1 MSSAK
6 PQIDATNSAQPA
18 VEHMGPWQAYKR
30 LLGYVMQ
37 HGAVFAVSIVGFVL
51 FALTQPAFASL
62 MEYMVDS
69 VEQANADARLLIP
82 LAVLGIFLVRGVGF
96 FLGNYGITY
105 VARRVIH
112 QLRLDIFDRLLVLPA
127 RFYHRNASA
136 NLLSKLTFNVEQ
148 VTGAA
153 TDALK
158 IFVREGLTIVG
169 LLAYIVYLNWQL
181 SLVFLTVG
189 PFIGWVVNKA
199 SKRFRNISTN
209 LQDSMGQVTASAS
222 EAIKGYEVVRVF
234 GAQEQEQQRF
244 ASASNNNRQQAMKLA
259 LAESISTPLV
269 QMIVAMAMAS
279 LIYLALHPSII
290 NTMTAGQFIAFIT
303 AAGMLTKPLRSMTEI
318 NSILQQ
324 GIAAS
329 QSIFALLDEPTETD
343 LGTKTMGRSKGQVS
357 FDGLHFSYGDKPVL
371 TQVDVRIESGQVVA
385 LVGRSGSGK
394 STLVNL
400 LLRFYEPQ
408 QGRVLLDGEDI
419 QDISRIDLRRQI
431 ALVNQQVV
439 LFNGSIAD
447 NIAYGAMEHASHE
460 QVQAAAVAARVTE
473 FTDRMDLG
481 LQTMVGESGVLLS
494 GGQRQRIAIARAL
507 LKDAPLLVLD
517 EATSA
522 LDTESERHIQSA
534 LEQVMQGRTTF
545 VIAHRLSTIEQADL
559 ILVMDQ
565 GSVVEQGSHQE
576 LLAQQGLYAHLHQ
589 LQFQSDVTGTQPS
602 AQPLERS
609 PAQSPVQGELI

>member
-1 MSSAK
+1 MSASQQVKLVFYLMQGQEMSK
-6 PQIDATNSAQPA
+6 PLSPVTTNSAQPTLSA
-18 VEHMGPWQAYKR
+18 WSAYKR
-30 LLGYVMQ
+30 LLGYVLQ
-37 HGAVFAVSIVGFVL
+37 HGVVFSVSIVGFVF

-69 VEQANADARLLIP
+69 VENSDGVARIIIP
-82 LAVLGIFLVRGVGF
+82 SAVLAIFFVRGVGF

-127 RFYHRNASA
+127 SFYHRNASA
-136 NLLSKLTFNVEQ
+136 TLLSKLTFNVEQ

-169 LLAYIVYLNWQL
+169 LLAYIVHLNWQL
-181 SLVFLTVG
+181 SLIFLTVG

-199 SKRFRNISTN
+199 SKRFRSISTH
-209 LQDSMGQVTASAS
+209 LQDSIGQVTARAS

-234 GAQEQEQQRF
+234 GAQDQEWQGF
-244 ASASNNNRQQAMKLA
+244 SAASNNNRQQAMKLA
-259 LAESISTPLV
+259 LAESISIPLV
-269 QMIVAMAMAS
+269 QMIVALAMAS

-290 NTMTAGQFIAFIT
+290 NTMSAGQFIAFVT
-303 AAGMLTKPLRSMTEI
+303 ASGMLTKPLRSMTEI

-329 QSIFALLDEPTETD
+329 QSIFALLDEEPEAD
-343 LGTKTMGRSKGQVS
+343 KGTKSMARTKGLIAFENV
-357 FDGLHFSYGDKPVL
+357 DFSYDTQPLLNKVNLVIKP
-371 TQVDVRIESGQVVA
+371 GQVVA

-408 QGRVLLDGEDI
+408 AGRILLDENDI
-419 QDISRIDLRRQI
+419 QDLTRADLRRQV

-439 LFNGSIAD
+439 LFNGTIAQ
-447 NIAYGAMEHASHE
+447 NIAYGAMVDASAE
-460 QVQAAAVAARVTE
+460 LIAAAAKAARVTE
-473 FTDRMDLG
+473 FTDRMRLG
-481 LQTMVGESGVLLS
+481 LDTMVGESGVLLS

-522 LDTESERHIQSA
+522 LDTESERHIQAA
-534 LEQVMQGRTTF
+534 LDEVMAGRTTL
-545 VIAHRLSTIEQADL
+545 VIAHRLSTIEQADV

-565 GSVVEQGSHQE
+565 GQLVEQGSHQQ
-576 LLAQQGLYAHLHQ
+576 LIAQQGLYAHLHH
-589 LQFQSDVTGTQPS
+589 LQFQSIKG
-602 AQPLERS
+602 
-609 PAQSPVQGELI
+609 G

>member
-1 MSSAK
+1 MSKPLSPDTTVSA
-6 PQIDATNSAQPA
+6 
-18 VEHMGPWQAYKR
+18 GPPLAAWKAYKR
-30 LLGYVMQ
+30 LLGYVFQ
-37 HGAVFAVSIVGFVL
+37 HRLVFGVSIIGFVL

-69 VEQANADARLLIP
+69 VGSSDADARIIIP
-82 LAVLGIFLVRGVGF
+82 VAVVAIFFVRGIGF

-105 VARRVIH
+105 VARRVVH
-112 QLRLDIFDRLLVLPA
+112 QIRLDIFDRLLVLPA
-127 RFYHRNASA
+127 KFYHTNSSA
-136 NLLSKLTFNVEQ
+136 TLLSKLTFNVEQ

-169 LLAYIVYLNWQL
+169 LLSYIVYLNWQL

-199 SKRFRNISTN
+199 SKRFRNISAN

-234 GAQEQEQQRF
+234 GGQDQERKAF
-244 ASASNNNRQQAMKLA
+244 GAASNNNRQQAMKLA

-269 QMIVAMAMAS
+269 QMIVGLAMAG

-290 NTMTAGQFIAFIT
+290 DAMSAGQFIAFIT
-303 AAGMLTKPLRSMTEI
+303 ASGMLTKPLRSMTEI

-329 QSIFALLDEPTETD
+329 QSIFSLLDEAPEVD
-343 LGTKTMGRSKGQVS
+343 QGTKSIGRVKGLITFRNV
-357 FDGLHFSYGDKPVL
+357 DFSYDKQPLLNKVNIVI
-371 TQVDVRIESGQVVA
+371 QPGQVVA

-408 QGRVLLDGEDI
+408 SGQILLDDNDI
-419 QDISRIDLRRQI
+419 QDLSRVDLRRQV

-439 LFNGSIAD
+439 LFNGTIAQ
-447 NIAYGAMEHASHE
+447 NIAYGAMRNSSEE
-460 QVQAAAVAARVTE
+460 QILAAAKAARITE
-473 FTDRMDLG
+473 FTDRMSLG
-481 LQTMVGESGVLLS
+481 LDTMIGESGVLLS

-522 LDTESERHIQSA
+522 LDTESERHIQAA
-534 LEQVMQGRTTF
+534 LEEVILGRTTL
-545 VIAHRLSTIEQADL
+545 VIAHRLSTIEQADV
-559 ILVMDQ
+559 ILVMDKGQ
-565 GSVVEQGSHQE
+565 LVEQGSHQE
-576 LLAQQGLYAHLHQ
+576 LMDKEGIYARLHQ
-589 LQFQSDVTGTQPS
+589 LQFQSS
-602 AQPLERS
+602 R
-609 PAQSPVQGELI
+609 PAQVAKDDTGLSDG

>member
-1 MSSAK
+1 MNK
-6 PQIDATNSAQPA
+6 PA
-18 VEHMGPWQAYKR
+18 VPTPSLGAWSAYRR
-30 LLGYVMQ
+30 LLGYVLQ
-37 HGAVFAVSIVGFVL
+37 HSVVFSVSILGFVL

-69 VEQANADARLLIP
+69 VENSNGAARMIIP
-82 LAVLGIFLVRGVGF
+82 GAVLAIFLVRGVGF

-112 QLRLDIFDRLLVLPA
+112 QLRLDIFNRLLVLPA
-127 RFYHRNASA
+127 RFYHRNASGT
-136 NLLSKLTFNVEQ
+136 LLSKLTFNVEQ

-181 SLVFLTVG
+181 SLVFLTIG

-199 SKRFRNISTN
+199 AKRFRNISSN

-234 GAQEQEQQRF
+234 GAQDQEQKRF
-244 ASASNNNRQQAMKLA
+244 SAASNNNRQQAMKLA
-259 LAESISTPLV
+259 LAESISIPLV
-269 QMIVAMAMAS
+269 QMIVAIAMAV

-303 AAGMLTKPLRSMTEI
+303 ASGMLTKPLRSMTEI

-329 QSIFALLDEPTETD
+329 QSIFALLDEQPETD
-343 LGTKTMGRSKGQVS
+343 LGTKKLVRSTGNIMFDGVS
-357 FDGLHFSYGDKPVL
+357 FSYDQHPLLKQISIHISP
-371 TQVDVRIESGQVVA
+371 GQVVA

-394 STLVNL
+394 STLINL

-408 QGRVLLDGEDI
+408 EGRILLDGENI
-419 QDISRIDLRRQI
+419 QDLTRVDLRRQI

-439 LFNGSIAD
+439 LFDGTIAQ
-447 NIAYGAMEHASHE
+447 NIAYGAMHDASPE
-460 QVQAAAVAARVTE
+460 QIIAAAKAARVCE
-473 FTDRMDLG
+473 FTDRMSLG
-481 LQTMVGESGVLLS
+481 LDTMVGESGVLLS

-522 LDTESERHIQSA
+522 LDTESERHIQAA
-534 LEQVMQGRTTF
+534 LGQAMLGRTTL
-545 VIAHRLSTIEQADL
+545 VIAHRLSTIEQADV
-559 ILVMDQ
+559 ILVMDEGQ
-565 GSVVEQGSHQE
+565 VAEQGNHQE
-576 LLAQQGLYAHLHQ
+576 LLEKQGLYAHLHQ
-589 LQFQSDVTGTQPS
+589 LQFQSKEG
-602 AQPLERS
+602 A
-609 PAQSPVQGELI
+609 

>member
-1 MSSAK
+1 MSKPAGPVTSHSPQSTLNPWSA
-6 PQIDATNSAQPA
+6 
-18 VEHMGPWQAYKR
+18 YRR
-30 LLGYVMQ
+30 LLGYVLQ
-37 HGAVFAVSIVGFVL
+37 HGLVFTVSIVGFVL

-69 VEQANADARLLIP
+69 VENADGTARSVIP
-82 LAVLGIFLVRGVGF
+82 AAVLGIFLVRGVGF

-127 RFYHRNASA
+127 QFYHRNTSAS
-136 NLLSKLTFNVEQ
+136 LLSKLTFNVEQ

-158 IFVREGLTIVG
+158 IFVREGLTIIG

-199 SKRFRNISTN
+199 SKRFRNVSAN

-222 EAIKGYEVVRVF
+222 EAIKGYDVVRVF
-234 GAQEQEQQRF
+234 GAQDQERKAF
-244 ASASNNNRQQAMKLA
+244 SAASNNNRQQAMKLA
-259 LAESISTPLV
+259 LAESVSTPLV
-269 QMIVAMAMAS
+269 QMIVAVAMAS

-303 AAGMLTKPLRSMTEI
+303 ASGMLTKPLRSITEV

-329 QSIFALLDEPTETD
+329 QSIFALLDEAPERD
-343 LGTKTMGRSKGQVS
+343 QGTKPMTRAKGLVT
-357 FDGLHFSYGDKPVL
+357 FEKVDFSYDEQPLLQKVNVVIQP
-371 TQVDVRIESGQVVA
+371 GQVVA

-408 QGRVLLDGEDI
+408 AGRVLLDGDDI
-419 QDISRIDLRRQI
+419 QDLSRTDLRRQV
-431 ALVNQQVV
+431 ALVTQQVV
-439 LFNGSIAD
+439 LFNGTIAQ
-447 NIAYGAMEHASHE
+447 NIAYGAMHNASDE
-460 QVQAAAVAARVTE
+460 QVIAAAKAARVTE
-473 FTDRMDLG
+473 FTDRMSLG
-481 LQTMVGESGVLLS
+481 LHTVVGESGVLLS

-534 LEQVMQGRTTF
+534 LDQVMVGRTTL
-545 VIAHRLSTIEQADL
+545 VIAHRLSTIEQADV

-565 GSVVEQGSHQE
+565 GQLVEQGSHQQ
-576 LLAQQGLYAHLHQ
+576 LLAEQGLYAHLHQ
-589 LQFQSDVTGTQPS
+589 LQFQSQDS
-602 AQPLERS
+602 D
-609 PAQSPVQGELI
+609 

>member
-1 MSSAK
+1 MSK
-6 PQIDATNSAQPA
+6 PVSPVTANSTQPTLGA
-18 VEHMGPWQAYKR
+18 WSAYKR
-30 LLGYVMQ
+30 LLGYVLQ
-37 HGAVFAVSIVGFVL
+37 HGLVFSVSIVGFVL

-69 VEQANADARLLIP
+69 VESSDSEARIIIP
-82 LAVLGIFLVRGVGF
+82 AAVLAIFMVRGIGF

-136 NLLSKLTFNVEQ
+136 TLLSKLTFNVEQ

-199 SKRFRNISTN
+199 SKRFRNISAN

-234 GAQEQEQQRF
+234 GAQEQERQGF
-244 ASASNNNRQQAMKLA
+244 SAASNNNRQQAMKLA
-259 LAESISTPLV
+259 LVESISTPLV
-269 QMIVAMAMAS
+269 QMIVALAMAS

-290 NTMTAGQFIAFIT
+290 NTMSAGQFIAFIT
-303 AAGMLTKPLRSMTEI
+303 ASGMLTKPLRSMTEI

-329 QSIFALLDEPTETD
+329 QSIFALLDETPETD
-343 LGTKTMGRSKGQVS
+343 QGTKPIARANGRVTFENVDFGYDEQPLLKKVNVII
-357 FDGLHFSYGDKPVL
+357 KP
-371 TQVDVRIESGQVVA
+371 GQVVA

-408 QGRVLLDGEDI
+408 GGRILLDEDDI
-419 QDISRIDLRRQI
+419 QDLSRIDLRRQV

-439 LFNGSIAD
+439 LFNGTIAQ
-447 NIAYGAMEHASHE
+447 NIAYGAMHDASDE
-460 QVQAAAVAARVTE
+460 RIMAAAKAARVIE
-473 FTDRMDLG
+473 FTDRMNLG
-481 LQTMVGESGVLLS
+481 LDTLVGESGVLLS

-522 LDTESERHIQSA
+522 LDTESERHIQAA
-534 LEQVMQGRTTF
+534 LDEVMVGRTTL
-545 VIAHRLSTIEQADL
+545 VIAHRLSTIEQADI
-559 ILVMDQ
+559 ILVMDEGQ
-565 GSVVEQGSHQE
+565 LVEQGSHQQ
-576 LLAQQGLYAHLHQ
+576 LIAQHGLYAHLHQ
-589 LQFQSDVTGTQPS
+589 LQFQSVKG
-602 AQPLERS
+602 
-609 PAQSPVQGELI
+609 V

>member
-1 MSSAK
+1 MSK
-6 PQIDATNSAQPA
+6 PVSPVTTNSAQPTLSA
-18 VEHMGPWQAYKR
+18 WSAYKR
-30 LLGYVMQ
+30 LLGYVLQ
-37 HGAVFAVSIVGFVL
+37 HGVVFSVSILGFVL

-69 VEQANADARLLIP
+69 VESSDGVARIIIP
-82 LAVLGIFLVRGVGF
+82 SAVLAIFFVRGVGF

-127 RFYHRNASA
+127 SFYHRNASA
-136 NLLSKLTFNVEQ
+136 TLLSKLTFNVEQ

-158 IFVREGLTIVG
+158 IFVREGLTIIG

-199 SKRFRNISTN
+199 SKRFRSISTN

-234 GAQEQEQQRF
+234 GAQDQERQNF
-244 ASASNNNRQQAMKLA
+244 SAASNNNRQQAMKLA
-259 LAESISTPLV
+259 LAESVSIPLV
-269 QMIVAMAMAS
+269 QMIVAVAMAS

-290 NTMTAGQFIAFIT
+290 NTMSAGQFIAFIT
-303 AAGMLTKPLRSMTEI
+303 ASGMLTKPLRSMTEI

-329 QSIFALLDEPTETD
+329 QSIFILLDEEPETD
-343 LGTKTMGRSKGQVS
+343 KGTQSMARAKGLVT
-357 FDGLHFSYGDKPVL
+357 FENVDFSYDEQPLLNKVNVVIQP
-371 TQVDVRIESGQVVA
+371 GQVVA

-408 QGRVLLDGEDI
+408 AGRILLDGHNI
-419 QDISRIDLRRQI
+419 QDLTRVDLRRQV

-439 LFNGSIAD
+439 LFNGTIAQ
-447 NIAYGAMEHASHE
+447 NIAYGAIVGASAE
-460 QVQAAAVAARVTE
+460 LITAAAKAARVTE
-473 FTDRMDLG
+473 FTDRMSLG
-481 LQTMVGESGVLLS
+481 LDTMVGESGVLLS

-522 LDTESERHIQSA
+522 LDTESERHIQEA
-534 LEQVMQGRTTF
+534 LDEVMVGRTTL
-545 VIAHRLSTIEQADL
+545 VIAHRLSTIEQADV
-559 ILVMDQ
+559 ILVMDKGQ
-565 GSVVEQGSHQE
+565 VVEQGSHQQLIE
-576 LLAQQGLYAHLHQ
+576 QQGLYAHLHQ
-589 LQFQSDVTGTQPS
+589 LQFQSIKDT
-602 AQPLERS
+602 
-609 PAQSPVQGELI
+609 

>member
-1 MSSAK
+1 MTDPQHPPATEPPPGSPMSA
-6 PQIDATNSAQPA
+6 
-18 VEHMGPWQAYKR
+18 WRAYRR

-37 HGAVFAVSIVGFVL
+37 HGLIFTLSIVGFVL
-51 FALTQPAFASL
+51 FAATQPAFASL

-69 VEQANADARLLIP
+69 VEQNDQQARLLIP
-82 LAVLGIFLVRGVGF
+82 AAVLGIFFVRGVGF

-127 RFYHRNASA
+127 RFYHRNASGT
-136 NLLSKLTFNVEQ
+136 LLSKLTFNVEQ

-153 TDALK
+153 TEALK

-169 LLAYIVYLNWQL
+169 LLTYIVYLNWQL
-181 SLVFLTVG
+181 SLVFLTIG

-199 SKRFRNISTN
+199 SKRFRNISAN

-234 GAQEQEQQRF
+234 GAQQQERQRF
-244 ASASNNNRQQAMKLA
+244 AQASNNNRQQAMKLA
-259 LAESISTPLV
+259 LAESISIPLV

-290 NTMTAGQFIAFIT
+290 DTMTAGQFIAFIT

-329 QSIFALLDEPTETD
+329 QSIFSLLDETPELDQGKKHINRT
-343 LGTKTMGRSKGQVS
+343 LGHIRFEQV
-357 FDGLHFSYGDKPVL
+357 DFSYDSKPVL
-371 TQVDVRIESGQVVA
+371 EQVNIDIKAGQVVA

-408 QGRVLLDGEDI
+408 AGRILLDGDNV
-419 QDISRIDLRRQI
+419 QDIVRTDLRRQV

-439 LFNGSIAD
+439 LFNGTIAD
-447 NIAYGAMEHASHE
+447 NIAYGAMHDATDV
-460 QVQAAAVAARVTE
+460 QVTAAATAARVTE
-473 FTDRMDLG
+473 FTQRMPDG
-481 LQTMVGESGVLLS
+481 LNTLVGESGVLLS

-507 LKDAPLLVLD
+507 LKNAPLLVLD

-522 LDTESERHIQSA
+522 LDTESERHIQAA
-534 LEQVMQGRTTF
+534 LDEVMQNRTTL
-545 VIAHRLSTIEQADL
+545 VIAHRLSTIEQADV

-565 GSVVEQGSHQE
+565 GRVVEQGDHAQ
-576 LLAQQGLYAHLHQ
+576 LLAKQGLYAHLHQ
-589 LQFQSDVTGTQPS
+589 LQFHSVET
-602 AQPLERS
+602 
-609 PAQSPVQGELI
+609 

>member
-1 MSSAK
+1 
-6 PQIDATNSAQPA
+6 
-18 VEHMGPWQAYKR
+18 
-30 LLGYVMQ
+30 LGYVLQ
-37 HGAVFAVSIVGFVL
+37 HGLVFIVSVVGFVL

-69 VEQANADARLLIP
+69 VENADGAARSIIP
-82 LAVLGIFLVRGVGF
+82 AAILGIFLVRGLGF

-127 RFYHRNASA
+127 HFYHRNTSAS
-136 NLLSKLTFNVEQ
+136 LLSKLTFNVEQ

-158 IFVREGLTIVG
+158 IFVREGLTIIG

-199 SKRFRNISTN
+199 SKRFRNVSAN

-222 EAIKGYEVVRVF
+222 EAIKGYDVVRVF
-234 GAQEQEQQRF
+234 GAQDQERQAF
-244 ASASNNNRQQAMKLA
+244 SAASNNNRQQAMKLA
-259 LAESISTPLV
+259 LAESVSTPLV
-269 QMIVAMAMAS
+269 QMIVAVAMAS

-303 AAGMLTKPLRSMTEI
+303 ASGMLTKPLRSITEV

-329 QSIFALLDEPTETD
+329 QSIFALLDEAPEKD
-343 LGTKTMGRSKGQVS
+343 QGTKPMARAKGLVT
-357 FDGLHFSYGDKPVL
+357 FENLDFSYDQQPLLQKVNVVIQP
-371 TQVDVRIESGQVVA
+371 GQVVA

-408 QGRVLLDGEDI
+408 AGRVLLDGHDI
-419 QDISRIDLRRQI
+419 QDLSRLDLRRQV
-431 ALVNQQVV
+431 ALVTQQVV
-439 LFNGSIAD
+439 LFNGTIAQ
-447 NIAYGAMEHASHE
+447 NIAYGAMHDASDE
-460 QVQAAAVAARVTE
+460 QVIAAAKAARVTE
-473 FTDRMDLG
+473 FTDRMNLG
-481 LQTMVGESGVLLS
+481 LHTVVGESGVLLS

-534 LEQVMQGRTTF
+534 LDQVMVGRTTL
-545 VIAHRLSTIEQADL
+545 VIAHRLSTIEQADV

-565 GSVVEQGSHQE
+565 GQLVEQGSHHQ
-576 LLAQQGLYAHLHQ
+576 LIAKQGLYAHLHQ
-589 LQFQSDVTGTQPS
+589 LQFQSQDS
-602 AQPLERS
+602 D
-609 PAQSPVQGELI
+609 

>member
-1 MSSAK
+1 MSK
-6 PQIDATNSAQPA
+6 PVSPVTANSAQPTIGA
-18 VEHMGPWQAYKR
+18 WSAYRR
-30 LLGYVMQ
+30 LLGYVLQ
-37 HGAVFAVSIVGFVL
+37 HGIVFSVSIVGFVL

-69 VEQANADARLLIP
+69 VESGDSEARILIP
-82 LAVLGIFLVRGVGF
+82 AAVLAIFMVRGIGF

-112 QLRLDIFDRLLVLPA
+112 QLRLAIFDRLLVLPA
-127 RFYHRNASA
+127 RFYHRNPSA
-136 NLLSKLTFNVEQ
+136 TLLSKLTFNVEQ

-169 LLAYIVYLNWQL
+169 LLSYIVYLNWQL

-234 GAQEQEQQRF
+234 GAQDQERKGF
-244 ASASNNNRQQAMKLA
+244 SAASNNNRQQAMKLA

-269 QMIVAMAMAS
+269 QMIVAVAMAS

-290 NTMTAGQFIAFIT
+290 NTMSAGQFIAFVT
-303 AAGMLTKPLRSMTEI
+303 ASGMLTKPLRSMTEI

-329 QSIFALLDEPTETD
+329 QSIFALLDEAPETD
-343 LGTKTMGRSKGQVS
+343 QGTQSMGRTKGLITFENV
-357 FDGLHFSYGDKPVL
+357 DFSYDDQPLL
-371 TQVDVRIESGQVVA
+371 TNINLVIQPGQVVA

-400 LLRFYEPQ
+400 LLRFYEPKT
-408 QGRVLLDGEDI
+408 GRILLDKDDI
-419 QDISRIDLRRQI
+419 QDLTRVDLRRQV

-439 LFNGSIAD
+439 LFNGTIAQ
-447 NIAYGAMEHASHE
+447 NIAYGAMHDASE
-460 QVQAAAVAARVTE
+460 AFIIAAAKAARVTE
-473 FTDRMDLG
+473 FTDRMSLG
-481 LQTMVGESGVLLS
+481 LDTMVGESGVLLS

-522 LDTESERHIQSA
+522 LDTESERHIQAA
-534 LEQVMQGRTTF
+534 LDEVMVGRTTL
-545 VIAHRLSTIEQADL
+545 VIAHRLSTIEQADI

-565 GSVVEQGSHQE
+565 GQLVEQGSHQK
-576 LLAQQGLYAHLHQ
+576 LIDQQGLYAHLHQ
-589 LQFQSDVTGTQPS
+589 LQFQSVKG
-602 AQPLERS
+602 A
-609 PAQSPVQGELI
+609 

>member
-1 MSSAK
+1 MSK
-6 PQIDATNSAQPA
+6 PVGPVTTNSAQPTLGA
-18 VEHMGPWQAYKR
+18 WSAYKR
-30 LLGYVMQ
+30 LLGYVLQ
-37 HGAVFAVSIVGFVL
+37 HGLIFSVSLVGFVL
-51 FALTQPAFASL
+51 FAITQPAFASL

-69 VEQANADARLLIP
+69 VENSDGAARIIIP
-82 LAVLGIFLVRGVGF
+82 AAVLVIFLVRGIGF

-127 RFYHRNASA
+127 RFYHRNSSA
-136 NLLSKLTFNVEQ
+136 TLLSKLTFNVEQ

-199 SKRFRNISTN
+199 SKRFRNISAN

-222 EAIKGYEVVRVF
+222 EAIKGYDVVRVF
-234 GAQEQEQQRF
+234 GAQEQERQGF
-244 ASASNNNRQQAMKLA
+244 SAASNNNRQQAMKLA
-259 LAESISTPLV
+259 LVESISTPLV
-269 QMIVAMAMAS
+269 QMIVALAMAS

-290 NTMTAGQFIAFIT
+290 NTMSAGQFIAFIT
-303 AAGMLTKPLRSMTEI
+303 ASGMLTKPLRSMTEI

-329 QSIFALLDEPTETD
+329 QSIFALLDETPETD
-343 LGTKTMGRSKGQVS
+343 QGTKPIARANGRVT
-357 FDGLHFSYGDKPVL
+357 FEN
-371 TQVDVRIESGQVVA
+371 VDFGYDEQPLLKKVNVIIQPGQVVA

-408 QGRVLLDGEDI
+408 GGRILLDEDDI
-419 QDISRIDLRRQI
+419 QDLSRVDLRRQV

-439 LFNGSIAD
+439 LFNGTIAQ
-447 NIAYGAMEHASHE
+447 NIAYGAMHDASDE
-460 QVQAAAVAARVTE
+460 RIMAAAKAARVIE
-473 FTDRMDLG
+473 FTDRMNLG
-481 LQTMVGESGVLLS
+481 LDTMVGESGVLLS

-522 LDTESERHIQSA
+522 LDTESERHIQAA
-534 LEQVMQGRTTF
+534 LDEVMVGRTTL
-545 VIAHRLSTIEQADL
+545 VIAHRLSTIEQADI
-559 ILVMDQ
+559 ILVMDEGQ
-565 GSVVEQGSHQE
+565 LVEQGSHQQ
-576 LLAQQGLYAHLHQ
+576 LIAQHGLYAHLHQ
-589 LQFQSDVTGTQPS
+589 LQFQSVKG
-602 AQPLERS
+602 
-609 PAQSPVQGELI
+609 V

>member
-1 MSSAK
+1 MSE
-6 PQIDATNSAQPA
+6 PA
-18 VEHMGPWQAYKR
+18 GPVTGDSPPRVLGPWSAYKR
-30 LLGYVMQ
+30 LLTYVLQ
-37 HGAVFAVSIVGFVL
+37 HSGAFCLSIVGFIL

-69 VEQANADARLLIP
+69 VETSDGGARTIIP
-82 LAVLGIFLVRGVGF
+82 MAVLGIFLVRGIGF

-112 QLRLDIFDRLLVLPA
+112 QLRLAIFDHLLVLPA
-127 RFYHRNASA
+127 GFYHRNSSAS
-136 NLLSKLTFNVEQ
+136 LLSKLTFNVEQ

-199 SKRFRNISTN
+199 SRRFRNVGAN
-209 LQDSMGQVTASAS
+209 LQDSMGQITASAS
-222 EAIKGYEVVRVF
+222 EAIKGFEVVRVF
-234 GAQEQEQQRF
+234 GAQAQERHAF
-244 ASASNNNRQQAMKLA
+244 SAASNNNRQQAMKLA

-269 QMIVAMAMAS
+269 QMIVAVAMAS

-290 NTMTAGQFIAFIT
+290 ETMSAGQFIAFIT
-303 AAGMLTKPLRSMTEI
+303 ASGMLTKPLRSMTEV

-329 QSIFALLDEPTETD
+329 QSIFTLLDEMPEAD
-343 LGTKTMGRSKGQVS
+343 QGTRSIGRIKGQVT
-357 FDGLHFSYGDKPVL
+357 FDKLDFSYDEQPL
-371 TQVDVRIESGQVVA
+371 LRQINLLIEPGQVVA

-408 QGRVLLDGEDI
+408 AGRILLDGDDI
-419 QDISRIDLRRQI
+419 QHLTRADLRRQI
-431 ALVNQQVV
+431 ALVNQQIV
-439 LFNGSIAD
+439 LFNGTIAQ
-447 NIAYGAMEHASHE
+447 NIAYGAMHNASE
-460 QVQAAAVAARVTE
+460 ALILAAAKAARVTE
-473 FTDRMDLG
+473 FTDQMSLG
-481 LQTMVGESGVLLS
+481 LHTLVGESGALLS

-522 LDTESERHIQSA
+522 LDTESERHIQAA
-534 LEQVMQGRTTF
+534 LEELMIGRTTL
-545 VIAHRLSTIEQADL
+545 VIAHRLSTIEQADV

-565 GSVVEQGSHQE
+565 GQLVEQGSHQQLIE
-576 LLAQQGLYAHLHQ
+576 QKGLYAHLHQ
-589 LQFQSDVTGTQPS
+589 LQFKAVKG
-602 AQPLERS
+602 A
-609 PAQSPVQGELI
+609 

>member
-1 MSSAK
+1 MSK
-6 PQIDATNSAQPA
+6 PVSPVTANSAQPTIGA
-18 VEHMGPWQAYKR
+18 WSAYRR
-30 LLGYVMQ
+30 LLGYVLQ
-37 HGAVFAVSIVGFVL
+37 HGVVFSVSIVGFVL

-69 VEQANADARLLIP
+69 VESGDSEARILIP
-82 LAVLGIFLVRGVGF
+82 AAVLAIFMVRGIGF

-112 QLRLDIFDRLLVLPA
+112 QLRLAIFDRLLVLPA

-136 NLLSKLTFNVEQ
+136 TLLSKLTFNVEQ

-169 LLAYIVYLNWQL
+169 LLCYIVYLNWQL

-234 GAQEQEQQRF
+234 GAQDQERKGF
-244 ASASNNNRQQAMKLA
+244 SAASNNNRQQAMKLA

-269 QMIVAMAMAS
+269 QMIVAVAMAS

-290 NTMTAGQFIAFIT
+290 NTMSAGQFIAFVT
-303 AAGMLTKPLRSMTEI
+303 ASGMLTKPLRSMTEI

-329 QSIFALLDEPTETD
+329 QSIFALLDEAPETD
-343 LGTKTMGRSKGQVS
+343 QGTQSMGRTKGLITFENV
-357 FDGLHFSYGDKPVL
+357 DFSYDDQPLL
-371 TQVDVRIESGQVVA
+371 TNINLVIQPGQVVA

-400 LLRFYEPQ
+400 LLRFYEPKT
-408 QGRVLLDGEDI
+408 GRILLDKDDI
-419 QDISRIDLRRQI
+419 QDLTRVDLRRQV

-439 LFNGSIAD
+439 LFNGTIAQ
-447 NIAYGAMEHASHE
+447 NIAYGAMHDASE
-460 QVQAAAVAARVTE
+460 AFIIAAAKAARVTE
-473 FTDRMDLG
+473 FTDRMSLG
-481 LQTMVGESGVLLS
+481 LDTMVGESGVLLS

-522 LDTESERHIQSA
+522 LDTESERHIQAA
-534 LEQVMQGRTTF
+534 LDEVMVGRTTL
-545 VIAHRLSTIEQADL
+545 VIAHRLSTIEQADI

-565 GSVVEQGSHQE
+565 GQLVEQGSHQK
-576 LLAQQGLYAHLHQ
+576 LIDQQGLYAHLHQ
-589 LQFQSDVTGTQPS
+589 LQFQSVKG
-602 AQPLERS
+602 A
-609 PAQSPVQGELI
+609 

>member
-1 MSSAK
+1 MSE
-6 PQIDATNSAQPA
+6 PA
-18 VEHMGPWQAYKR
+18 GPVTGDSPPRVLGPWSAYKR
-30 LLGYVMQ
+30 LLTYVLQ
-37 HGAVFAVSIVGFVL
+37 HSGAFCLSIVGFIL

-69 VEQANADARLLIP
+69 VETSDGGARTIIP
-82 LAVLGIFLVRGVGF
+82 MAVLGIFLVRGIGF

-112 QLRLDIFDRLLVLPA
+112 QLRLAIFDHLLVLPA
-127 RFYHRNASA
+127 GFYHRNSSAS
-136 NLLSKLTFNVEQ
+136 LLSKLTFNVEQ

-199 SKRFRNISTN
+199 SRRFRNVGAN
-209 LQDSMGQVTASAS
+209 LQDSMGQITASAS
-222 EAIKGYEVVRVF
+222 EAIKGFEVVRVF
-234 GAQEQEQQRF
+234 GAQAQERHAF
-244 ASASNNNRQQAMKLA
+244 SAASNNNRQQAMKLA

-269 QMIVAMAMAS
+269 QMIVAVAMAS

-290 NTMTAGQFIAFIT
+290 ETMSAGQFIAFIT
-303 AAGMLTKPLRSMTEI
+303 ASGMLTKPLRSMTEV

-329 QSIFALLDEPTETD
+329 QSIFTLLDEMPEAD
-343 LGTKTMGRSKGQVS
+343 QGTRSIGRIKGQVT
-357 FDGLHFSYGDKPVL
+357 FDKLDFSYDEQPL
-371 TQVDVRIESGQVVA
+371 LRQINLLIEPGQVVA

-408 QGRVLLDGEDI
+408 AGRILLDGDDI
-419 QDISRIDLRRQI
+419 QHLTRADLRRQI
-431 ALVNQQVV
+431 ALVNQQIV
-439 LFNGSIAD
+439 LFNGTIAQ
-447 NIAYGAMEHASHE
+447 NIAYGAMHNASE
-460 QVQAAAVAARVTE
+460 ALILAAAKAARVTE
-473 FTDRMDLG
+473 FTDQMSLG
-481 LQTMVGESGVLLS
+481 LHTLVGESGALLS

-522 LDTESERHIQSA
+522 LDTESERHIQAA
-534 LEQVMQGRTTF
+534 LEELMIGRTTL
-545 VIAHRLSTIEQADL
+545 VIAHRLSTIEQADV

-565 GSVVEQGSHQE
+565 GQLVEQGSHQQLIE
-576 LLAQQGLYAHLHQ
+576 QKGLYAHLHQ
-589 LQFQSDVTGTQPS
+589 LQFKAVKG
-602 AQPLERS
+602 
-609 PAQSPVQGELI
+609 V

>member
-1 MSSAK
+1 MSK
-6 PQIDATNSAQPA
+6 PVGPVTTNSAQPTLGA
-18 VEHMGPWQAYKR
+18 WSAYKR
-30 LLGYVMQ
+30 LLGYVLQ
-37 HGAVFAVSIVGFVL
+37 HGLIFSVSLVGFVL
-51 FALTQPAFASL
+51 FAITQPAFASL

-69 VEQANADARLLIP
+69 VENSDGAARIIIP
-82 LAVLGIFLVRGVGF
+82 AAVLVIFLVRGIGF

-127 RFYHRNASA
+127 RFYHRNSSA
-136 NLLSKLTFNVEQ
+136 TLLSKLTFNVEQ

-199 SKRFRNISTN
+199 SKRFRNISAN

-222 EAIKGYEVVRVF
+222 EAIKGYDVVRVF
-234 GAQEQEQQRF
+234 GAQEQERQGF
-244 ASASNNNRQQAMKLA
+244 SAASNNNRQQAMKLA
-259 LAESISTPLV
+259 LVESISTPLV
-269 QMIVAMAMAS
+269 QMIVALAMAS

-290 NTMTAGQFIAFIT
+290 NTMSAGQFIAFIT
-303 AAGMLTKPLRSMTEI
+303 ASGMLTKPLRSMTEI

-329 QSIFALLDEPTETD
+329 QSIFALLDETPETD
-343 LGTKTMGRSKGQVS
+343 QGAKPIARANGRITFENV
-357 FDGLHFSYGDKPVL
+357 DFSYDEQPLLKKVNVIIQP
-371 TQVDVRIESGQVVA
+371 GQVVA

-408 QGRVLLDGEDI
+408 GGRILLDEDDI
-419 QDISRIDLRRQI
+419 QDLSRVDLRRQV

-439 LFNGSIAD
+439 LFNGTIAQ
-447 NIAYGAMEHASHE
+447 NIAYGAMHDASDE
-460 QVQAAAVAARVTE
+460 RIMAAAKAARVIE
-473 FTDRMDLG
+473 FTDRMNLG
-481 LQTMVGESGVLLS
+481 LDTMVGESGVLLS

-522 LDTESERHIQSA
+522 LDTESERHIQAA
-534 LEQVMQGRTTF
+534 LDEVMVGRTTL
-545 VIAHRLSTIEQADL
+545 VIAHRLSTIEQADI
-559 ILVMDQ
+559 ILVMDEGQ
-565 GSVVEQGSHQE
+565 LVEQGSHQQ
-576 LLAQQGLYAHLHQ
+576 LIAQHGLYAHLHQ
-589 LQFQSDVTGTQPS
+589 LQFQSVKG
-602 AQPLERS
+602 
-609 PAQSPVQGELI
+609 V

>member
-1 MSSAK
+1 MSASQQVKLVFYLMQGQEMSK
-6 PQIDATNSAQPA
+6 PLSPVTTDSAQPTLSA
-18 VEHMGPWQAYKR
+18 WRAYKR
-30 LLGYVMQ
+30 LLGYVLQ
-37 HGAVFAVSIVGFVL
+37 HGVVFSVSIVGFVL

-69 VEQANADARLLIP
+69 VESSDGVARIIIP
-82 LAVLGIFLVRGVGF
+82 SAVLAIFFVRGAGF

-127 RFYHRNASA
+127 SFYHRNASA

-169 LLAYIVYLNWQL
+169 LLSYIVYLNWQL

-199 SKRFRNISTN
+199 SKRFRSISTN

-234 GAQEQEQQRF
+234 GAQDQERQGF
-244 ASASNNNRQQAMKLA
+244 SAASNNNRQQAMKLA
-259 LAESISTPLV
+259 LVESISIPLV
-269 QMIVAMAMAS
+269 QMIVAIAMAS

-290 NTMTAGQFIAFIT
+290 NTMSAGQFIAFIT
-303 AAGMLTKPLRSMTEI
+303 ASGMLTKPLRSMTEI

-329 QSIFALLDEPTETD
+329 QSIFALLDEEPEAD
-343 LGTKTMGRSKGQVS
+343 KGTKSMARTKGLITFENV
-357 FDGLHFSYGDKPVL
+357 DFSYD
-371 TQVDVRIESGQVVA
+371 TQPLLNKVNVVIQPGQVVA

-408 QGRVLLDGEDI
+408 AGRILLDGNDI
-419 QDISRIDLRRQI
+419 QDLTRVDLRRQV

-439 LFNGSIAD
+439 LFNGTIAQ
-447 NIAYGAMEHASHE
+447 NIAYGAMVDASAE
-460 QVQAAAVAARVTE
+460 LIAVAAKAARVTE
-473 FTDRMDLG
+473 FTDRMSLG
-481 LQTMVGESGVLLS
+481 LDTMVGEAGVLLS

-522 LDTESERHIQSA
+522 LDTESERHIQAA
-534 LEQVMQGRTTF
+534 LNEVMVGRTTL
-545 VIAHRLSTIEQADL
+545 VIAHRLSTIEQADV

-565 GSVVEQGSHQE
+565 GQLVEQGSHQQ
-576 LLAQQGLYAHLHQ
+576 LIAQQGLYAHLHQ
-589 LQFQSDVTGTQPS
+589 LQFQSIQAD
-602 AQPLERS
+602 
-609 PAQSPVQGELI
+609 

>member
-1 MSSAK
+1 MSK
-6 PQIDATNSAQPA
+6 PVSPVTANSAQPTISA
-18 VEHMGPWQAYKR
+18 WSAYRR
-30 LLGYVMQ
+30 LLGYVLQ
-37 HGAVFAVSIVGFVL
+37 HGVVFSVSIVGFVL

-69 VEQANADARLLIP
+69 VESGDSEARILIP
-82 LAVLGIFLVRGVGF
+82 AAVLAIFMVRGIGF

-112 QLRLDIFDRLLVLPA
+112 QLRLAIFDRLLVLPA

-136 NLLSKLTFNVEQ
+136 TLLSKLTFNVEQ

-169 LLAYIVYLNWQL
+169 LLSYIVYLNWQL

-234 GAQEQEQQRF
+234 GAQDQERKGF
-244 ASASNNNRQQAMKLA
+244 SAASNNNRQQAMKLA

-269 QMIVAMAMAS
+269 QMIVAVAMAS

-290 NTMTAGQFIAFIT
+290 NTMSAGQFIAFVT
-303 AAGMLTKPLRSMTEI
+303 ASGMLTKPLRSMTEI

-329 QSIFALLDEPTETD
+329 QSIFALLDEAPETD
-343 LGTKTMGRSKGQVS
+343 QGTQSMGRTKGLITFENV
-357 FDGLHFSYGDKPVL
+357 DFSYDDQPLL
-371 TQVDVRIESGQVVA
+371 TNINLVIQPGQVVA

-400 LLRFYEPQ
+400 LLRFYEPKT
-408 QGRVLLDGEDI
+408 GRILLDKDDI
-419 QDISRIDLRRQI
+419 QDLTRVDLRRQV

-439 LFNGSIAD
+439 LFNGTIAQ
-447 NIAYGAMEHASHE
+447 NIAYGAMHNASE
-460 QVQAAAVAARVTE
+460 AFIIAAAKAARVTE
-473 FTDRMDLG
+473 FTDRMSLG
-481 LQTMVGESGVLLS
+481 LDTMVGESGVLLS

-522 LDTESERHIQSA
+522 LDTESERHIQAA
-534 LEQVMQGRTTF
+534 LDEVMVGRTTL
-545 VIAHRLSTIEQADL
+545 VIAHRLSTIEQADI

-565 GSVVEQGSHQE
+565 GQLVEQGSHQK
-576 LLAQQGLYAHLHQ
+576 LIDQQGLYAHLHQ
-589 LQFQSDVTGTQPS
+589 LQFQSFKG
-602 AQPLERS
+602 A
-609 PAQSPVQGELI
+609 

>member
-1 MSSAK
+1 MNK
-6 PQIDATNSAQPA
+6 PGSPNMTHSAQPSLGA
-18 VEHMGPWQAYKR
+18 WSAYKR
-30 LLGYVMQ
+30 LLGYVLQ
-37 HGAVFAVSIVGFVL
+37 HRAIFCVSIIGFVL

-69 VEQANADARLLIP
+69 VESSDSHARIIIP
-82 LAVLGIFLVRGVGF
+82 AAVVAIFFVRGIGF

-112 QLRLDIFDRLLVLPA
+112 QIRLDIFDRLLVLPA
-127 RFYHRNASA
+127 QFYHRNASA
-136 NLLSKLTFNVEQ
+136 TLLSKLTFNVEQ

-169 LLAYIVYLNWQL
+169 LLTYIVYLNWQL

-199 SKRFRNISTN
+199 AKRFRNISSN
-209 LQDSMGQVTASAS
+209 LQDSMGQVTSTAS

-234 GAQEQEQQRF
+234 GAQDQERKSF
-244 ASASNNNRQQAMKLA
+244 CAASNNNRQQAMKLA

-269 QMIVAMAMAS
+269 QMIVGLAMAG

-290 NTMTAGQFIAFIT
+290 NTMSAGQFIAFIT
-303 AAGMLTKPLRSMTEI
+303 ASGMLTKPLRSMTEI

-329 QSIFALLDEPTETD
+329 QSIFTLLDEAPETD
-343 LGTKTMGRSKGQVS
+343 KGAKS
-357 FDGLHFSYGDKPVL
+357 IKRAKGLVHFKDVDFSYDEQPLLKKVNVVIQP
-371 TQVDVRIESGQVVA
+371 GQVVA

-400 LLRFYEPQ
+400 LLRFYEPLAGQ
-408 QGRVLLDGEDI
+408 VMLDGNDI
-419 QDISRIDLRRQI
+419 QDLTRVDLRRQV
-431 ALVNQQVV
+431 ALVNQQVI
-439 LFNGSIAD
+439 LFNGTIAQ
-447 NIAYGAMEHASHE
+447 NIAYGAMNGASEE
-460 QVQAAAVAARVTE
+460 QITVAAKAARVTE
-473 FTDRMDLG
+473 FTDRMSLG
-481 LQTMVGESGVLLS
+481 LDTMVGESGVLLS

-522 LDTESERHIQSA
+522 LDTESERHIQAA
-534 LEQVMQGRTTF
+534 LDEVMVGRTTL
-545 VIAHRLSTIEQADL
+545 VIAHRLSTIEQADV

-565 GSVVEQGSHQE
+565 GQLIEQGSHQQLIDE
-576 LLAQQGLYAHLHQ
+576 GGLYAHLHQ
-589 LQFQSDVTGTQPS
+589 LQFQ
-602 AQPLERS
+602 
-609 PAQSPVQGELI
+609 PVKGV

>member
-1 MSSAK
+1 MSK
-6 PQIDATNSAQPA
+6 PVSPVTANSTQPTIGA
-18 VEHMGPWQAYKR
+18 WRAYRR
-30 LLGYVMQ
+30 LLGYVLQ
-37 HGAVFAVSIVGFVL
+37 HGVVFSVSIVGFVL

-69 VEQANADARLLIP
+69 VESSDSEARILIP
-82 LAVLGIFLVRGVGF
+82 AAVLAIFMVRGVGF

-112 QLRLDIFDRLLVLPA
+112 QLRLAIFDRLLVLPA

-136 NLLSKLTFNVEQ
+136 TLLSKLTFNVEQ

-234 GAQEQEQQRF
+234 GAQDQERKGF
-244 ASASNNNRQQAMKLA
+244 SAASNNNRQQAMKLA

-269 QMIVAMAMAS
+269 QMIVAVAMAS

-290 NTMTAGQFIAFIT
+290 NTMSAGQFIAFVT
-303 AAGMLTKPLRSMTEI
+303 ASGMLTKPLRSMTEI

-329 QSIFALLDEPTETD
+329 QSIFTLLDEAPEND
-343 LGTKTMGRSKGQVS
+343 QGTQSMGRTKGLITFENV
-357 FDGLHFSYGDKPVL
+357 DFSYDDQPLL
-371 TQVDVRIESGQVVA
+371 TNINLVIQPGQVVA

-400 LLRFYEPQ
+400 LLRFYEPKT
-408 QGRVLLDGEDI
+408 GRILLDKDDI
-419 QDISRIDLRRQI
+419 QDLTRVDLRRQV

-439 LFNGSIAD
+439 LFNGTIAQ
-447 NIAYGAMEHASHE
+447 NIAYGAMHDASDALII
-460 QVQAAAVAARVTE
+460 AAAKAARVTE
-473 FTDRMDLG
+473 FTDRMSLG
-481 LQTMVGESGVLLS
+481 LDTMVGESGVLLS

-507 LKDAPLLVLD
+507 LKDAPVLVLD

-522 LDTESERHIQSA
+522 LDTESERHIQAA
-534 LEQVMQGRTTF
+534 LDEVMVGRTTL
-545 VIAHRLSTIEQADL
+545 VIAHRLSTIEQADI

-565 GSVVEQGSHQE
+565 GHLVEQGSHQK
-576 LLAQQGLYAHLHQ
+576 LIDQQGLYAHLHQ
-589 LQFQSDVTGTQPS
+589 LQFQSVKG
-602 AQPLERS
+602 A
-609 PAQSPVQGELI
+609 

>member
-1 MSSAK
+1 
-6 PQIDATNSAQPA
+6 
-18 VEHMGPWQAYKR
+18 
-30 LLGYVMQ
+30 LGYVLQ
-37 HGAVFAVSIVGFVL
+37 HGVVFSVSIVGFVL

-69 VEQANADARLLIP
+69 VESSDSEARILIP
-82 LAVLGIFLVRGVGF
+82 AAVLAIFMVRGIGF

-112 QLRLDIFDRLLVLPA
+112 QLRLAIFDRLLVLPA

-136 NLLSKLTFNVEQ
+136 TLLSKLTFNVEQ

-234 GAQEQEQQRF
+234 GAQDQERKGF
-244 ASASNNNRQQAMKLA
+244 SAASNNNRQQAMKLA

-269 QMIVAMAMAS
+269 QMIVAVAMAS

-290 NTMTAGQFIAFIT
+290 NTMSAGQFIAFVT
-303 AAGMLTKPLRSMTEI
+303 ASGMLTKPLRSMTEI

-329 QSIFALLDEPTETD
+329 QSIFTLLDEAPETD
-343 LGTKTMGRSKGQVS
+343 QGTQSMGRTKGLITFENV
-357 FDGLHFSYGDKPVL
+357 DFSYDDQPLL
-371 TQVDVRIESGQVVA
+371 TNINLVIQPGQVVA

-400 LLRFYEPQ
+400 LLRFYEPKT
-408 QGRVLLDGEDI
+408 GRILLDKDDI
-419 QDISRIDLRRQI
+419 QDLTRVDLRRQV

-439 LFNGSIAD
+439 LFNGTIAQ
-447 NIAYGAMEHASHE
+447 NIAYGAMHDASDALII
-460 QVQAAAVAARVTE
+460 AAAKAARVTE
-473 FTDRMDLG
+473 FTDRMSLG
-481 LQTMVGESGVLLS
+481 LDTMVGESGVLLS

-507 LKDAPLLVLD
+507 LKDAPVLVLD

-522 LDTESERHIQSA
+522 LDTESERHIQAA
-534 LEQVMQGRTTF
+534 LDEVMVGRTTL
-545 VIAHRLSTIEQADL
+545 VIAHRLSTIEQADI

-565 GSVVEQGSHQE
+565 GHLVEQGSHQK
-576 LLAQQGLYAHLHQ
+576 LIDQQGLYAHLHQ
-589 LQFQSDVTGTQPS
+589 LQFQSVKG
-602 AQPLERS
+602 A
-609 PAQSPVQGELI
+609 

>member
-1 MSSAK
+1 
-6 PQIDATNSAQPA
+6 
-18 VEHMGPWQAYKR
+18 
-30 LLGYVMQ
+30 LGYVLQ
-37 HGAVFAVSIVGFVL
+37 HGLVFIVSVVGFVL

-69 VEQANADARLLIP
+69 VENADGAARSIIP
-82 LAVLGIFLVRGVGF
+82 AAILGIFLVRGLGF

-127 RFYHRNASA
+127 HFYHRNTSAS
-136 NLLSKLTFNVEQ
+136 LLSKLTFNVEQ

-158 IFVREGLTIVG
+158 IFVREGLTIIG

-199 SKRFRNISTN
+199 SKRFRNVSAN

-222 EAIKGYEVVRVF
+222 EAIKGYDVVRVF
-234 GAQEQEQQRF
+234 GAQDQERQAF
-244 ASASNNNRQQAMKLA
+244 SAASNNNRQQAMKLA
-259 LAESISTPLV
+259 LAESVSTPLV
-269 QMIVAMAMAS
+269 QMIVAVAMAS

-303 AAGMLTKPLRSMTEI
+303 ASGMLTKPLRSITEV

-329 QSIFALLDEPTETD
+329 QSIFALLDEAPEKD
-343 LGTKTMGRSKGQVS
+343 QGTKPMARAKGLVT
-357 FDGLHFSYGDKPVL
+357 FENLDFSYDQQPLLQKVNVVIQP
-371 TQVDVRIESGQVVA
+371 GQVVA

-408 QGRVLLDGEDI
+408 AGRVLLDGHDI
-419 QDISRIDLRRQI
+419 QDLSRLDLRRQV
-431 ALVNQQVV
+431 ALVTQQVV
-439 LFNGSIAD
+439 LFNGTIAQ
-447 NIAYGAMEHASHE
+447 NIAYGAMHDASDE
-460 QVQAAAVAARVTE
+460 QVIAAAKAARVTE
-473 FTDRMDLG
+473 FTDRMSLG
-481 LQTMVGESGVLLS
+481 LHTVVGESGVLLS

-534 LEQVMQGRTTF
+534 LDQVMVGRTTL
-545 VIAHRLSTIEQADL
+545 VIAHRLSTIEQADV

-565 GSVVEQGSHQE
+565 GQLVEQGSHHQ
-576 LLAQQGLYAHLHQ
+576 LIAKQGLYAHLHQ
-589 LQFQSDVTGTQPS
+589 LQFQSQDS
-602 AQPLERS
+602 D
-609 PAQSPVQGELI
+609 

>member
-1 MSSAK
+1 
-6 PQIDATNSAQPA
+6 
-18 VEHMGPWQAYKR
+18 
-30 LLGYVMQ
+30 LGYVLQ
-37 HGAVFAVSIVGFVL
+37 HGVVFSVSIVGFVL

-69 VEQANADARLLIP
+69 VESGDSEARILIP
-82 LAVLGIFLVRGVGF
+82 AAVLAIFMVRGIGF

-112 QLRLDIFDRLLVLPA
+112 QLRLAIFDRLLVLPA

-136 NLLSKLTFNVEQ
+136 TLLSKLTFNVEQ

-169 LLAYIVYLNWQL
+169 LLSYIVYLNWQL

-234 GAQEQEQQRF
+234 GAQDQERKGF
-244 ASASNNNRQQAMKLA
+244 SAASNNNRQQAMKLA

-269 QMIVAMAMAS
+269 QMIVAVAMAS

-290 NTMTAGQFIAFIT
+290 NTMSAGQFIAFVT
-303 AAGMLTKPLRSMTEI
+303 ASGMLTKPLRSMTEI

-329 QSIFALLDEPTETD
+329 QSIFALLDEAPETD
-343 LGTKTMGRSKGQVS
+343 QGTQSMGRTKGLITFENV
-357 FDGLHFSYGDKPVL
+357 DFSYDDQPLL
-371 TQVDVRIESGQVVA
+371 TNINLVIQPGQVVA

-400 LLRFYEPQ
+400 LLRFYEPKT
-408 QGRVLLDGEDI
+408 GRILLDKDDI
-419 QDISRIDLRRQI
+419 QDLTRVDLRRQV

-439 LFNGSIAD
+439 LFNGTIAQ
-447 NIAYGAMEHASHE
+447 NIAYGAMHDASE
-460 QVQAAAVAARVTE
+460 AFIIAAAKAARVTE
-473 FTDRMDLG
+473 FTDRMSLG
-481 LQTMVGESGVLLS
+481 LDTMVGESGVLLS

-522 LDTESERHIQSA
+522 LDTESERHIQAA
-534 LEQVMQGRTTF
+534 LDEVMVGRTTL
-545 VIAHRLSTIEQADL
+545 VIAHRLSTIEQADI

-565 GSVVEQGSHQE
+565 GQLVEQGSHQK
-576 LLAQQGLYAHLHQ
+576 LIDQQGLYAHLHQ
-589 LQFQSDVTGTQPS
+589 LQFQSVKG
-602 AQPLERS
+602 A
-609 PAQSPVQGELI
+609 

>member
-1 MSSAK
+1 MSK
-6 PQIDATNSAQPA
+6 PVSPVTANSAQPTIGA
-18 VEHMGPWQAYKR
+18 WSAYRR
-30 LLGYVMQ
+30 LLGYVLQ
-37 HGAVFAVSIVGFVL
+37 HGVVFSVSIVGFVL

-69 VEQANADARLLIP
+69 VESSDSEARILIP
-82 LAVLGIFLVRGVGF
+82 AAVLAIFMVRGIGF

-112 QLRLDIFDRLLVLPA
+112 QLRLAIFDRLLVLPA

-136 NLLSKLTFNVEQ
+136 TLLSKLTFNVEQ

-169 LLAYIVYLNWQL
+169 LLSYIVYLNWQL

-189 PFIGWVVNKA
+189 PFIGWVVNKT

-234 GAQEQEQQRF
+234 GAQDQERKGF
-244 ASASNNNRQQAMKLA
+244 SAASNNNRQQAMKLA

-269 QMIVAMAMAS
+269 QMIVAVAMAS

-290 NTMTAGQFIAFIT
+290 NTMSAGQFIAFVT
-303 AAGMLTKPLRSMTEI
+303 ASGMLTKPLRSMTEI

-329 QSIFALLDEPTETD
+329 QSIFALLDEAPETD
-343 LGTKTMGRSKGQVS
+343 QGTQSMGRTKGLITFENV
-357 FDGLHFSYGDKPVL
+357 DFSYDDQPLL
-371 TQVDVRIESGQVVA
+371 TNINLVIQPGQVVA

-400 LLRFYEPQ
+400 LLRFYEPKT
-408 QGRVLLDGEDI
+408 GRILLDKDDI
-419 QDISRIDLRRQI
+419 QDLTRVDLRRQV

-439 LFNGSIAD
+439 LFNGTIAQ
-447 NIAYGAMEHASHE
+447 NIAYGAMHDASE
-460 QVQAAAVAARVTE
+460 AFIIAAAKAARVTE
-473 FTDRMDLG
+473 FTDRMSLG
-481 LQTMVGESGVLLS
+481 LDTMVGESGVLLS

-522 LDTESERHIQSA
+522 LDTESERHIQAA
-534 LEQVMQGRTTF
+534 LDEVMVGRTTL
-545 VIAHRLSTIEQADL
+545 VIAHRLSTIEQADI

-565 GSVVEQGSHQE
+565 GQLVEQGSHQK
-576 LLAQQGLYAHLHQ
+576 LIDQQGLYAHLHQ
-589 LQFQSDVTGTQPS
+589 LQFQSVKG
-602 AQPLERS
+602 A
-609 PAQSPVQGELI
+609 

>member
-1 MSSAK
+1 MSK
-6 PQIDATNSAQPA
+6 PVRPVTANSAQPTIGA
-18 VEHMGPWQAYKR
+18 WSAYRR
-30 LLGYVMQ
+30 LLGYVLQ
-37 HGAVFAVSIVGFVL
+37 HGVVFSVSIVGFVL

-69 VEQANADARLLIP
+69 VESSDSEARILIP
-82 LAVLGIFLVRGVGF
+82 AAVLAIFMVRGIGF

-112 QLRLDIFDRLLVLPA
+112 QLRLAIFDRLLVLPA
-127 RFYHRNASA
+127 RFYHRNTSA
-136 NLLSKLTFNVEQ
+136 ILLSKLTFNVEQ

-234 GAQEQEQQRF
+234 GAQDQERKGF
-244 ASASNNNRQQAMKLA
+244 LAASNNNRQQAMKLA

-269 QMIVAMAMAS
+269 QMIVAVAMAS

-290 NTMTAGQFIAFIT
+290 NTMSAGQFIAFVT
-303 AAGMLTKPLRSMTEI
+303 ASGMLTKPLRSMTEI

-329 QSIFALLDEPTETD
+329 QSIFALLDEAPETD
-343 LGTKTMGRSKGQVS
+343 QGTQSMGRTKGLITFENV
-357 FDGLHFSYGDKPVL
+357 DFSYDDQPLL
-371 TQVDVRIESGQVVA
+371 TNINLVIQPGQVVA

-400 LLRFYEPQ
+400 LLRFYEPKT
-408 QGRVLLDGEDI
+408 GRILLDKDDI
-419 QDISRIDLRRQI
+419 QDLTRADLRRQV

-439 LFNGSIAD
+439 LFNGTIAQ
-447 NIAYGAMEHASHE
+447 NIAYGAMYDASE
-460 QVQAAAVAARVTE
+460 VLIKAAAKAARVTE
-473 FTDRMDLG
+473 FTDRMSLG
-481 LQTMVGESGVLLS
+481 LDTMVGESGVLLS

-522 LDTESERHIQSA
+522 LDTESERHIQAA
-534 LEQVMQGRTTF
+534 LDEVMVGRTTL
-545 VIAHRLSTIEQADL
+545 VIAHRLSTIEQADI

-565 GSVVEQGSHQE
+565 GQLVEQGSHQK
-576 LLAQQGLYAHLHQ
+576 LIDQQGLYAHLHQ
-589 LQFQSDVTGTQPS
+589 LQFQSVKG
-602 AQPLERS
+602 A
-609 PAQSPVQGELI
+609 

>member
-1 MSSAK
+1 
-6 PQIDATNSAQPA
+6 
-18 VEHMGPWQAYKR
+18 
-30 LLGYVMQ
+30 
-37 HGAVFAVSIVGFVL
+37 VSIVGFVL

-69 VEQANADARLLIP
+69 VESSDSEARILIP
-82 LAVLGIFLVRGVGF
+82 AAVLAIFMVRGIGF

-112 QLRLDIFDRLLVLPA
+112 QLRLAIFDRLLVLPA

-136 NLLSKLTFNVEQ
+136 TLLSKLTFNVEQ

-234 GAQEQEQQRF
+234 GAQDQERKGF
-244 ASASNNNRQQAMKLA
+244 SAASNNNRQQAMKLA

-269 QMIVAMAMAS
+269 QMIVAVAMAS

-290 NTMTAGQFIAFIT
+290 NTMSAGQFIAFVT
-303 AAGMLTKPLRSMTEI
+303 ASGMLTKPLRSMTEI

-329 QSIFALLDEPTETD
+329 QSIFTLLDEAPETD
-343 LGTKTMGRSKGQVS
+343 QGTQSMGRTKGLITFENV
-357 FDGLHFSYGDKPVL
+357 DFSYDDQPLL
-371 TQVDVRIESGQVVA
+371 TNINLVIQPGQVVA

-400 LLRFYEPQ
+400 LLRFYEPKT
-408 QGRVLLDGEDI
+408 GRILLDKDDI
-419 QDISRIDLRRQI
+419 QDLTRVDLRRQV

-439 LFNGSIAD
+439 LFNGTIAQ
-447 NIAYGAMEHASHE
+447 NIAYGAMHDASDALII
-460 QVQAAAVAARVTE
+460 AAAKAARVTE
-473 FTDRMDLG
+473 FTDRMSLG
-481 LQTMVGESGVLLS
+481 LDTMVGESGVLLS

-507 LKDAPLLVLD
+507 LKDAPVLVLD

-522 LDTESERHIQSA
+522 LDTESERHIQAA
-534 LEQVMQGRTTF
+534 LDEVMVGRTTL
-545 VIAHRLSTIEQADL
+545 VIAHRLSTIEQADI

-565 GSVVEQGSHQE
+565 GHLVEQGSHQK
-576 LLAQQGLYAHLHQ
+576 LIDQQGLYAHLHQ
-589 LQFQSDVTGTQPS
+589 LQFQSVKG
-602 AQPLERS
+602 A
-609 PAQSPVQGELI
+609 

>member
-1 MSSAK
+1 MSASQQVKLVFYLMQGQEMSK
-6 PQIDATNSAQPA
+6 PVSPVTTNSAQPTLSA
-18 VEHMGPWQAYKR
+18 WSAYKR
-30 LLGYVMQ
+30 LLGYVLQ
-37 HGAVFAVSIVGFVL
+37 HGVVFSVSIVGFVL

-69 VEQANADARLLIP
+69 VESSDGAARIIIP
-82 LAVLGIFLVRGVGF
+82 SAVLAIFFVRGVGF

-127 RFYHRNASA
+127 SFYHRNASA
-136 NLLSKLTFNVEQ
+136 TLLSKLTFNVEQ

-169 LLAYIVYLNWQL
+169 LLSYIVYLNWQL

-199 SKRFRNISTN
+199 SKRFRSISTN

-234 GAQEQEQQRF
+234 GAQDQERQGF
-244 ASASNNNRQQAMKLA
+244 SAASNNNRQQAMKLA
-259 LAESISTPLV
+259 LVESISIPLV
-269 QMIVAMAMAS
+269 QMIVAIAMAS

-290 NTMTAGQFIAFIT
+290 NTMSAGQFIAFIT
-303 AAGMLTKPLRSMTEI
+303 ASGMLTKPLRSMTEI

-329 QSIFALLDEPTETD
+329 QSIFALLDEEPEAD
-343 LGTKTMGRSKGQVS
+343 KGTKSMARTKGLITFENV
-357 FDGLHFSYGDKPVL
+357 DFSYDAQPLLNKVNVVIQP
-371 TQVDVRIESGQVVA
+371 GQVVA

-408 QGRVLLDGEDI
+408 AGRILLDGNDI
-419 QDISRIDLRRQI
+419 QDLTRVDLRRQV

-439 LFNGSIAD
+439 LFNGTIAQ
-447 NIAYGAMEHASHE
+447 NIAYGAMVDASAE
-460 QVQAAAVAARVTE
+460 LIAVAAKAARVTE
-473 FTDRMDLG
+473 FTDRMSLG
-481 LQTMVGESGVLLS
+481 LDTMVGESGVLLS

-522 LDTESERHIQSA
+522 LDTESERHIQAA
-534 LEQVMQGRTTF
+534 LNEVMVGRTTL
-545 VIAHRLSTIEQADL
+545 VIAHRLSTIEQADV

-565 GSVVEQGSHQE
+565 GQLVEQGSHQQ
-576 LLAQQGLYAHLHQ
+576 LIAQQGLYAHLHQ
-589 LQFQSDVTGTQPS
+589 LQFQSIQAD
-602 AQPLERS
+602 
-609 PAQSPVQGELI
+609 

>member
-1 MSSAK
+1 MSKPLSPDKTHSAEPPLAAWK
-6 PQIDATNSAQPA
+6 
-18 VEHMGPWQAYKR
+18 AYKR
-30 LLGYVMQ
+30 LLSYVFQ
-37 HGAVFAVSIVGFVL
+37 HRLVFGVSVLGFVL

-69 VEQANADARLLIP
+69 VENSDADARIIIP
-82 LAVLGIFLVRGVGF
+82 LAVVAIFFVRGTGF

-105 VARRVIH
+105 VARRVVH
-112 QLRLDIFDRLLVLPA
+112 QMRLDIFDHLLVLPA
-127 RFYHRNASA
+127 KFYHSHSSA
-136 NLLSKLTFNVEQ
+136 TLLSKLTFNVEQ

-169 LLAYIVYLNWQL
+169 LLSYIVYLNWQL

-199 SKRFRNISTN
+199 SKRFRNISAN

-222 EAIKGYEVVRVF
+222 EAIKGYEVIRVF
-234 GAQEQEQQRF
+234 EGQDHERKTFGA
-244 ASASNNNRQQAMKLA
+244 ASNNNRQQAMKLA
-259 LAESISTPLV
+259 LAESTSTPLV
-269 QMIVAMAMAS
+269 QMIVGLAMAG

-290 NTMTAGQFIAFIT
+290 DTMSAGQFIAFIT
-303 AAGMLTKPLRSMTEI
+303 ASGMLTKPLRSMTEI

-329 QSIFALLDEPTETD
+329 QSIFSLLDEAPETD
-343 LGTKTMGRSKGQVS
+343 QGTKSIGKVKGLIQFNNVN
-357 FDGLHFSYGDKPVL
+357 FSYDKQPLL
-371 TQVDVRIESGQVVA
+371 TKVNLVIQPGQVVA

-408 QGRVLLDGEDI
+408 SGQILLDGDDI
-419 QDISRIDLRRQI
+419 QDLSRADLRRQV

-439 LFNGSIAD
+439 LFNGTIAQ
-447 NIAYGAMEHASHE
+447 NIAYGAMKDASKEHIS
-460 QVQAAAVAARVTE
+460 AAAKAARITE
-473 FTDRMDLG
+473 FTDQMSLG
-481 LQTMVGESGVLLS
+481 LDTMIGESGMLLS

-522 LDTESERHIQSA
+522 LDTESERHIQAA
-534 LEQVMQGRTTF
+534 LDEVMVGRTTL
-545 VIAHRLSTIEQADL
+545 VIAHRLSTIEQADV
-559 ILVMDQ
+559 ILVMDKGQ
-565 GSVVEQGSHQE
+565 LVEQGSHQQLIRE
-576 LLAQQGLYAHLHQ
+576 GGIYARLHQ
-589 LQFQSDVTGTQPS
+589 LQFRSTQLAKDDTGLS
-602 AQPLERS
+602 N
-609 PAQSPVQGELI
+609 GE

>member
-1 MSSAK
+1 
-6 PQIDATNSAQPA
+6 
-18 VEHMGPWQAYKR
+18 
-30 LLGYVMQ
+30 LGYVLQ
-37 HGAVFAVSIVGFVL
+37 HGVVFSVSIVGFVL

-69 VEQANADARLLIP
+69 VESSDSEARILIP
-82 LAVLGIFLVRGVGF
+82 AAVLAIFMVRGIGF

-112 QLRLDIFDRLLVLPA
+112 QLRLAIFDRLLVLPA

-136 NLLSKLTFNVEQ
+136 TLLSKLTFNVEQ

-234 GAQEQEQQRF
+234 GAQDQERKGF
-244 ASASNNNRQQAMKLA
+244 SAASNNNRQQAMKLA

-269 QMIVAMAMAS
+269 QMIVAVAMAS

-290 NTMTAGQFIAFIT
+290 NTMSAGQFIAFVT
-303 AAGMLTKPLRSMTEI
+303 ASGMLTKPLRSMTEI

-329 QSIFALLDEPTETD
+329 QSIFTLLDEAPEND
-343 LGTKTMGRSKGQVS
+343 QGTQSMGRTKGLITFENV
-357 FDGLHFSYGDKPVL
+357 DFSYDDQPLL
-371 TQVDVRIESGQVVA
+371 TNINLVIQPGQVVA

-400 LLRFYEPQ
+400 LLRFYEPKT
-408 QGRVLLDGEDI
+408 GRILLDKDDI
-419 QDISRIDLRRQI
+419 QDLTRVDLRRQV

-439 LFNGSIAD
+439 LFNGTIAQ
-447 NIAYGAMEHASHE
+447 NIAYGAMHDASDALII
-460 QVQAAAVAARVTE
+460 AAAKAARVTE
-473 FTDRMDLG
+473 FTDRMSLG
-481 LQTMVGESGVLLS
+481 LDTMVGESGVLLS

-507 LKDAPLLVLD
+507 LKDAPVLVLD

-522 LDTESERHIQSA
+522 LDTESERHIQAA
-534 LEQVMQGRTTF
+534 LDEVMVGRTTL
-545 VIAHRLSTIEQADL
+545 VIAHRLSTIEQADI

-565 GSVVEQGSHQE
+565 GHLVEQGSHQK
-576 LLAQQGLYAHLHQ
+576 LIDQQGLYAHLHQ
-589 LQFQSDVTGTQPS
+589 LQFQSVKG
-602 AQPLERS
+602 A
-609 PAQSPVQGELI
+609 

>member
-1 MSSAK
+1 MSK
-6 PQIDATNSAQPA
+6 PVGPVTTNSAQPTLGA
-18 VEHMGPWQAYKR
+18 WSAYKR
-30 LLGYVMQ
+30 LLGYVLQ
-37 HGAVFAVSIVGFVL
+37 HGLIFSVSLVGFVL
-51 FALTQPAFASL
+51 FAITQPAFASL

-69 VEQANADARLLIP
+69 VENSDGAARIIIP
-82 LAVLGIFLVRGVGF
+82 AAVLVIFLVRGIGF

-127 RFYHRNASA
+127 RFYHRNSSA
-136 NLLSKLTFNVEQ
+136 TLLSKLTFNVEQ

-199 SKRFRNISTN
+199 SKRFRNISAN

-234 GAQEQEQQRF
+234 GAQEQERQGF
-244 ASASNNNRQQAMKLA
+244 SAASNNNRQQAMKLA
-259 LAESISTPLV
+259 LVESISTPLV
-269 QMIVAMAMAS
+269 QMIVALAMAS

-290 NTMTAGQFIAFIT
+290 NTMSAGQFIAFIT
-303 AAGMLTKPLRSMTEI
+303 ASGMLTKPLRSMTEI

-329 QSIFALLDEPTETD
+329 QSIFALLDETPETD
-343 LGTKTMGRSKGQVS
+343 QGTKPIARANGRVT
-357 FDGLHFSYGDKPVL
+357 FENVDFSYDEQPLLKKVNVIIQP
-371 TQVDVRIESGQVVA
+371 GQVVA

-408 QGRVLLDGEDI
+408 GGRILLDEDDI
-419 QDISRIDLRRQI
+419 QDLSRVDLRRQV

-439 LFNGSIAD
+439 LFNGTIAQ
-447 NIAYGAMEHASHE
+447 NIAYGAMHDASDE
-460 QVQAAAVAARVTE
+460 RIMAAAKAARVIE
-473 FTDRMDLG
+473 FTDRMNLG
-481 LQTMVGESGVLLS
+481 LDTMVGESGVLLS

-522 LDTESERHIQSA
+522 LDTESERHIQAA
-534 LEQVMQGRTTF
+534 LDEVMVGRTTL
-545 VIAHRLSTIEQADL
+545 VIAHRLSTIEQADI
-559 ILVMDQ
+559 ILVMDEGQ
-565 GSVVEQGSHQE
+565 LVEQGSHQQ
-576 LLAQQGLYAHLHQ
+576 LIAQHGLYAHLHQ
-589 LQFQSDVTGTQPS
+589 LQFQSVKG
-602 AQPLERS
+602 
-609 PAQSPVQGELI
+609 V

>member
-1 MSSAK
+1 MSK
-6 PQIDATNSAQPA
+6 PVSPVTANSAQPTIGA
-18 VEHMGPWQAYKR
+18 WSAYRR
-30 LLGYVMQ
+30 LLGYVLQ
-37 HGAVFAVSIVGFVL
+37 HGVVFSVSIVGFVL

-69 VEQANADARLLIP
+69 VESSDSEARILIP
-82 LAVLGIFLVRGVGF
+82 AAVLAIFMVRGIGF

-112 QLRLDIFDRLLVLPA
+112 QLRLAIFDRLLVLPA

-136 NLLSKLTFNVEQ
+136 TLLSKLTFNVEQ

-169 LLAYIVYLNWQL
+169 LLSYIVYLNWQL

-234 GAQEQEQQRF
+234 GAQDQERKGF
-244 ASASNNNRQQAMKLA
+244 SAASNNNRQQAMKLA

-269 QMIVAMAMAS
+269 QMIVAVAMAS

-290 NTMTAGQFIAFIT
+290 NTMSAGQFIAFVT
-303 AAGMLTKPLRSMTEI
+303 ASGMLTKPLRSMTEI

-329 QSIFALLDEPTETD
+329 QSIFALLDEAPETD
-343 LGTKTMGRSKGQVS
+343 QGTQSMGRTKGLITFENV
-357 FDGLHFSYGDKPVL
+357 DFSYDDQPLL
-371 TQVDVRIESGQVVA
+371 TNINLVIQPGQVVA

-400 LLRFYEPQ
+400 LLRFYEPKT
-408 QGRVLLDGEDI
+408 GRILLDKDDI
-419 QDISRIDLRRQI
+419 QDLTRVDLRRQV

-439 LFNGSIAD
+439 LFNGTIAQ
-447 NIAYGAMEHASHE
+447 NIAYGAMHDASE
-460 QVQAAAVAARVTE
+460 ALIIAAAKAARVTE
-473 FTDRMDLG
+473 FTDRMSLG
-481 LQTMVGESGVLLS
+481 LDTMVGESGVLLS

-522 LDTESERHIQSA
+522 LDTESERHIQAA
-534 LEQVMQGRTTF
+534 LDEVMVGRTTL
-545 VIAHRLSTIEQADL
+545 VIAHRLSTIEQADI

-565 GSVVEQGSHQE
+565 GQLVEQGSHQK
-576 LLAQQGLYAHLHQ
+576 LIDQQGLYAHLHQ
-589 LQFQSDVTGTQPS
+589 LQFQSVKG
-602 AQPLERS
+602 A
-609 PAQSPVQGELI
+609 

>member
-1 MSSAK
+1 MSASQQVKLVFYLMQGQEMSK
-6 PQIDATNSAQPA
+6 PLSPVTTNSAQPTLSA
-18 VEHMGPWQAYKR
+18 WSAYKR
-30 LLGYVMQ
+30 LLGYVLQ
-37 HGAVFAVSIVGFVL
+37 HGVVFSVSIVGFVL

-69 VEQANADARLLIP
+69 VESSDGAARIIIP
-82 LAVLGIFLVRGVGF
+82 SAVLAIFFVRGVGF

-127 RFYHRNASA
+127 SFYHRNASA
-136 NLLSKLTFNVEQ
+136 TLLSKLTFNVEQ

-169 LLAYIVYLNWQL
+169 LLSYIVYLNWQL

-199 SKRFRNISTN
+199 SKRFRSISTN

-234 GAQEQEQQRF
+234 GAQDQERQGF
-244 ASASNNNRQQAMKLA
+244 SAASNNNRQQAMKLA
-259 LAESISTPLV
+259 LVESISIPLV
-269 QMIVAMAMAS
+269 QMIVAIAMAS

-290 NTMTAGQFIAFIT
+290 NTMSAGQFIAFIT
-303 AAGMLTKPLRSMTEI
+303 ASGMLTKPLRSMTEI

-329 QSIFALLDEPTETD
+329 QSIFALLDEEPEAD
-343 LGTKTMGRSKGQVS
+343 KGTKSMARTKGLITFENV
-357 FDGLHFSYGDKPVL
+357 DFSYD
-371 TQVDVRIESGQVVA
+371 TQPLLNKVNVVIQPGQVVA

-408 QGRVLLDGEDI
+408 AGRILLDGNDI
-419 QDISRIDLRRQI
+419 QDLTRVDLRRQV

-439 LFNGSIAD
+439 LFNGTIAQ
-447 NIAYGAMEHASHE
+447 NIAYGAMVDASAE
-460 QVQAAAVAARVTE
+460 LIAVAAKAARVTE
-473 FTDRMDLG
+473 FTDRMSLG
-481 LQTMVGESGVLLS
+481 LDTMVGESGVLLS

-522 LDTESERHIQSA
+522 LDTESERHIQAA
-534 LEQVMQGRTTF
+534 LNEVMVGRTTL
-545 VIAHRLSTIEQADL
+545 VIAHRLSTIEQADV

-565 GSVVEQGSHQE
+565 GQLVEQGSHQQ
-576 LLAQQGLYAHLHQ
+576 LIAQQGLYAHLHQ
-589 LQFQSDVTGTQPS
+589 LQFQSIQAD
-602 AQPLERS
+602 
-609 PAQSPVQGELI
+609 

>member
-1 MSSAK
+1 MSK
-6 PQIDATNSAQPA
+6 PVGPVTTNSAQPTLGA
-18 VEHMGPWQAYKR
+18 WSAYKR
-30 LLGYVMQ
+30 LLGYVLQ
-37 HGAVFAVSIVGFVL
+37 HGLIFCVSLVGFVL
-51 FALTQPAFASL
+51 FAITQPAFASL

-69 VEQANADARLLIP
+69 VENSDGAARIIIP
-82 LAVLGIFLVRGVGF
+82 AAVLVIFLVRGIGF

-127 RFYHRNASA
+127 RFYHRNSSA
-136 NLLSKLTFNVEQ
+136 TLLSKLTFNVEQ

-199 SKRFRNISTN
+199 SKRFRNISAN

-234 GAQEQEQQRF
+234 GAQEQERQGF
-244 ASASNNNRQQAMKLA
+244 SAASNNNRQQAMKLA
-259 LAESISTPLV
+259 LVESISTPLV
-269 QMIVAMAMAS
+269 QMIVALAMAS

-290 NTMTAGQFIAFIT
+290 NTMSAGQFIAFIT
-303 AAGMLTKPLRSMTEI
+303 ASGMLTKPLRSMTEI

-329 QSIFALLDEPTETD
+329 QSIFALLDETPETD
-343 LGTKTMGRSKGQVS
+343 QGTKPIARANGRVTFENVDFGYDEQPLLKKVNVII
-357 FDGLHFSYGDKPVL
+357 KP
-371 TQVDVRIESGQVVA
+371 GQVVA

-408 QGRVLLDGEDI
+408 GGRILLDEDDI
-419 QDISRIDLRRQI
+419 QDLSRIDLRRQV

-439 LFNGSIAD
+439 LFNGTIAQ
-447 NIAYGAMEHASHE
+447 NIAYGAMHDASDE
-460 QVQAAAVAARVTE
+460 RIMAAAKAARVIE
-473 FTDRMDLG
+473 FTDRMNLG
-481 LQTMVGESGVLLS
+481 LDTLVGESGVLLS

-522 LDTESERHIQSA
+522 LDTESERHIQAA
-534 LEQVMQGRTTF
+534 LDEVMVGRTTL
-545 VIAHRLSTIEQADL
+545 VIAHRLSTIEQADI
-559 ILVMDQ
+559 ILVMDEGQ
-565 GSVVEQGSHQE
+565 LVEQGSHHQ
-576 LLAQQGLYAHLHQ
+576 LIAQHGLYAHLHQ
-589 LQFQSDVTGTQPS
+589 LQFQSVKG
-602 AQPLERS
+602 
-609 PAQSPVQGELI
+609 I

>member
-1 MSSAK
+1 MSASQQVKLVFYLMQGQEMSK
-6 PQIDATNSAQPA
+6 PVSPVTTNSAQPTLSA
-18 VEHMGPWQAYKR
+18 WSAYKR
-30 LLGYVMQ
+30 LLGYVLQ
-37 HGAVFAVSIVGFVL
+37 HGVVFSVSIVGFVL

-69 VEQANADARLLIP
+69 VESSDGAARIIIP
-82 LAVLGIFLVRGVGF
+82 SAVLAIFFVRGVGF

-127 RFYHRNASA
+127 SFYHRNASA
-136 NLLSKLTFNVEQ
+136 TLLSKLTFNVEQ

-169 LLAYIVYLNWQL
+169 LLSYIVYLNWQL

-199 SKRFRNISTN
+199 SKRFRSISTN

-234 GAQEQEQQRF
+234 GAQDQERQGF
-244 ASASNNNRQQAMKLA
+244 SAASNNNRQQAMKLA
-259 LAESISTPLV
+259 LVESISIPLV
-269 QMIVAMAMAS
+269 QMIVAIAMAS

-290 NTMTAGQFIAFIT
+290 NTMSAGQFIAFIT
-303 AAGMLTKPLRSMTEI
+303 ASGMLTKPLRSMTEI

-329 QSIFALLDEPTETD
+329 QSIFALLDEEPEAD
-343 LGTKTMGRSKGQVS
+343 KGTKSMARTKGLITFENV
-357 FDGLHFSYGDKPVL
+357 DFSYD
-371 TQVDVRIESGQVVA
+371 TQPLLNKVNVVIQPGQVVA

-408 QGRVLLDGEDI
+408 AGRILLDGNDI
-419 QDISRIDLRRQI
+419 QDLTRVDLRRQV

-439 LFNGSIAD
+439 LFNGTIAQ
-447 NIAYGAMEHASHE
+447 NIAYGAMVDASAE
-460 QVQAAAVAARVTE
+460 LIAVAAKAARVTE
-473 FTDRMDLG
+473 FTDRMSLG
-481 LQTMVGESGVLLS
+481 LDTMVGESGVLLS

-522 LDTESERHIQSA
+522 LDTESERHIQAA
-534 LEQVMQGRTTF
+534 LNEVMVGRTTL
-545 VIAHRLSTIEQADL
+545 VIAHRLSTIEQADV

-565 GSVVEQGSHQE
+565 GQLVEQGSHQQ
-576 LLAQQGLYAHLHQ
+576 LIAQQGLYAHLHQ
-589 LQFQSDVTGTQPS
+589 LQFQSIQAD
-602 AQPLERS
+602 
-609 PAQSPVQGELI
+609 

>member
-1 MSSAK
+1 MSK
-6 PQIDATNSAQPA
+6 PVSPVTANSAQPTISA
-18 VEHMGPWQAYKR
+18 WSAYRR
-30 LLGYVMQ
+30 LLGYVLQ
-37 HGAVFAVSIVGFVL
+37 HGIVFSVSIVGFVL

-69 VEQANADARLLIP
+69 VESGDSEARILIP
-82 LAVLGIFLVRGVGF
+82 AAVLAIFMVRGIGF

-112 QLRLDIFDRLLVLPA
+112 QLRLAIFDRLLVLPA

-136 NLLSKLTFNVEQ
+136 TLLSKLTFNVEQ

-169 LLAYIVYLNWQL
+169 LLSYIVYLNWQL

-234 GAQEQEQQRF
+234 GAQDQERKGF
-244 ASASNNNRQQAMKLA
+244 SAASNNNRQQAMKLA

-269 QMIVAMAMAS
+269 QMIVAVAMAS

-290 NTMTAGQFIAFIT
+290 NTMSAGQFIAFVT
-303 AAGMLTKPLRSMTEI
+303 ASGMLTKPLRSMTEI

-329 QSIFALLDEPTETD
+329 QSIFALLDEAPETD
-343 LGTKTMGRSKGQVS
+343 QGTQSMGRTKGLITFENV
-357 FDGLHFSYGDKPVL
+357 DFSYDDQPLL
-371 TQVDVRIESGQVVA
+371 TNINLVIQPGQVVA

-400 LLRFYEPQ
+400 LLRFYEPKT
-408 QGRVLLDGEDI
+408 GRILLDKDDI
-419 QDISRIDLRRQI
+419 QDLTRVDLRRQV

-439 LFNGSIAD
+439 LFNGTIAQ
-447 NIAYGAMEHASHE
+447 NIAYGAMHDASE
-460 QVQAAAVAARVTE
+460 AFIIAAAKAARVTE
-473 FTDRMDLG
+473 FTDRMSLG
-481 LQTMVGESGVLLS
+481 LDTMVGESGVLLS

-522 LDTESERHIQSA
+522 LDTESERHIQAA
-534 LEQVMQGRTTF
+534 LDEVMVGRTTL
-545 VIAHRLSTIEQADL
+545 VIAHRLSTIEQADI

-565 GSVVEQGSHQE
+565 GQLVEQGSHQK
-576 LLAQQGLYAHLHQ
+576 LIDQQGLYAHLHQ
-589 LQFQSDVTGTQPS
+589 LQFQSVKG
-602 AQPLERS
+602 A
-609 PAQSPVQGELI
+609 

>member
-1 MSSAK
+1 MSK
-6 PQIDATNSAQPA
+6 PVSPVTANSAQPTIGA
-18 VEHMGPWQAYKR
+18 WSAYRR
-30 LLGYVMQ
+30 LLGYVLQ
-37 HGAVFAVSIVGFVL
+37 HGVVFSVSIVGFVL

-69 VEQANADARLLIP
+69 VESSDSEARILIP
-82 LAVLGIFLVRGVGF
+82 AAVLAIFMVRGIGF

-112 QLRLDIFDRLLVLPA
+112 QLRLAIFDRLLVLPA

-136 NLLSKLTFNVEQ
+136 TLLSKLTFNVEQ

-169 LLAYIVYLNWQL
+169 LLCYIVYLNWQL

-234 GAQEQEQQRF
+234 GAQDQERKGF
-244 ASASNNNRQQAMKLA
+244 SAASNNNRQQAMKLA

-269 QMIVAMAMAS
+269 QMIVAVAMAS

-290 NTMTAGQFIAFIT
+290 NTMSAGQFIAFVT
-303 AAGMLTKPLRSMTEI
+303 ASGMLTKPLRSMTEI

-329 QSIFALLDEPTETD
+329 QSIFALLDEAPETD
-343 LGTKTMGRSKGQVS
+343 QGTQSMGRTKGLITFENV
-357 FDGLHFSYGDKPVL
+357 DFSYDDQPLL
-371 TQVDVRIESGQVVA
+371 TNINLVIQPGQVVA

-400 LLRFYEPQ
+400 LLRFYEPKT
-408 QGRVLLDGEDI
+408 GRILLDKDDI
-419 QDISRIDLRRQI
+419 QDLTRVDLRRQV

-439 LFNGSIAD
+439 LFNGTIAQ
-447 NIAYGAMEHASHE
+447 NIAYGAMHDASE
-460 QVQAAAVAARVTE
+460 AFIIAAAKAARVTE
-473 FTDRMDLG
+473 FTDRMSLG
-481 LQTMVGESGVLLS
+481 LDTMVGESGVLLS

-522 LDTESERHIQSA
+522 LDTESERHIQAA
-534 LEQVMQGRTTF
+534 LDEVMVGRTTL
-545 VIAHRLSTIEQADL
+545 VIAHRLSTIEQADI

-565 GSVVEQGSHQE
+565 GQLVEQGSHQK
-576 LLAQQGLYAHLHQ
+576 LIDQQGLYAHLHQ
-589 LQFQSDVTGTQPS
+589 LQFQSVKG
-602 AQPLERS
+602 A
-609 PAQSPVQGELI
+609 